1 MQRIRKIL
9 NRIVIP
15 LSHQTINDRLII
27 DSSTKHSQKQ
37 PYEFSKENTLSTR
50 FSISHRF
57 SRRNAV
63 RHHPYFRKWRLEWR
77 KPDFPACH
85 HWYVCLYRHGFL
97 PHPLERLWTCHHQQH
112 FRCCHSYHYSIDY
125 RCFERHMDDKWGG
138 TYPYILW
145 YADYP
150 SEFFPCF
157 YLHYLCI
164 GISNDGKFMDH
175 YRHHRYR
182 PFGHR

>member
-77 KPDFPACH
+77 KPDFLLATTGMCVFIGMAFYRIPWKDYELAITNNISGVATAIIILLIIGALSGTWMISGWYLPLYIMACRLSIRIFSLLLPALFV
-85 HWYVCLYRHGFL
+85 HWY
-97 PHPLERLWTCHHQQH
+97 Q
-112 FRCCHSYHYSIDY
+112 
-125 RCFERHMDDKWGG
+125 
-138 TYPYILW
+138 
-145 YADYP
+145 
-150 SEFFPCF
+150 
-157 YLHYLCI
+157 
-164 GISNDGKFMDH
+164 
-175 YRHHRYR
+175 
-182 PFGHR
+182 